1 MENQNN
7 STTYQRV
14 DFTLP
19 KETVKLLEKI
29 AKRGDRS
36 RLVDQAIRYFAKEMS
51 RANLRKQIKEGA
63 LVNASRD
70 LSLIEE
76 WFSIDDE
83 ICPSK

>member
-1 MENQNN
+1 
-7 STTYQRV
+7 
-14 DFTLP
+14 
-19 KETVKLLEKI
+19 
-29 AKRGDRS
+29 
-36 RLVDQAIRYFAKEMS
+36 MS